1 MTVLR
6 IRDPLALR
14 YLAHGAALLGL
25 DQILRWSLDNS
36 SLALWL
42 ILIIPFLLIGCA
54 TPFAKAAR
62 SGLGAPF

>member
-25 DQILRWSLDNS
+25 DQNLRWSLDNS

-54 TPFAKAAR
+54 D
-62 SGLGAPF
+62 LH